1 MHGVFSNVN
10 GRKSKLGATMAVLST
25 ILIAPGA
32 EAQQCT
38 AAQATPQPLS
48 PIALSASNNQYFRY
62 NNQTIPLIG
71 LSSEYLCHVAQP
83 GSFTRNG
90 VTVTPD
96 QDYCTW
102 ANYKAFI
109 DRLALSGLNKMRVWV
124 GLNHSPGRE
133 RGPSFSHYDNEQ
145 PFAWDTLTAKW
156 DLNTPDSI
164 YWDRLKCVIGYAG
177 SKGVIVEVTLFDP
190 WAGDWTKGP
199 WHSTRNKQ
207 GIGFTQETNF
217 AKFSNDPTRTDD
229 SLNGAARTEQE
240 DLIRYAVSQLNAY
253 PNLVWELANEPD
265 LTPGTG
271 APEARWQNRMA
282 QILIGE
288 EALPGRTQHPI
299 ILEAHR
305 QGTIDAL
312 NNPGSNPYL
321 AGADVIAAH
330 YVTVEPARGDYG
342 AIELIRTKHGTT
354 GFTTRAFGF
363 NEGRSTPDPADATSA
378 RAEAWEFA
386 INEGGLYDHYN
397 LRFLDSTN
405 AVLLETARVF
415 NQLGKLKTFLLGLN
429 LDSMS
434 RDACGAGCWLSG
446 QGAYKAADPICSG
459 WSGNKYWATMHS
471 TTNYVAYFHHS
482 KDTASATNFFSRYE
496 PAPVGC
502 SYQETTLQFKP
513 DLIGIYT
520 VEWINSSSGAVL
532 SSTPM
537 GTLNAGVLYAVPNSP
552 SYVYDITLRIRKQ

>member
-1 MHGVFSNVN
+1 MFQGINH
-10 GRKSKLGATMAVLST
+10 GRKSKLAASVAVLST
-25 ILIAPGA
+25 LLIAPGA
-32 EAQQCT
+32 DAQQCT
-38 AAQATPQPLS
+38 AAQATPQALS
-48 PIALSASNNQYFRY
+48 PIALSGTNNQYFRY

-83 GSFTRNG
+83 GTFTRNS
-90 VTVTPD
+90 VTITPD

-109 DRLALSGLNKMRVWV
+109 DRLALSGLNKMRVWL
-124 GLNHSPGRE
+124 GLNHSPGLE
-133 RGPSFSHYDNEQ
+133 RNLAAPYANEQ
-145 PFAWDTLTAKW
+145 PFAYSAGKW
-156 DLNTPDSI
+156 DLNTPDTV

-199 WHSTRNKQ
+199 WHSTRNHQ
-207 GIGFTQETNF
+207 GIGFTAEPYF
-217 AKFSNDPTRTDD
+217 VKFFNDPTRTD
-229 SLNGAARTEQE
+229 NVANAAARAEQE
-240 DLIRYAVSQLNAY
+240 DFVRYAVSQLNAY

-265 LTPGTG
+265 LDPGTG
-271 APEARWQNRMA
+271 APEARWQNRIA
-282 QILIGE
+282 EVLITE
-288 EALPGRTQHPI
+288 EALPGRIQHPI

-330 YVTVEPARGDYG
+330 YVTVEPSKGDYG
-342 AIELIRTKHGTT
+342 AIELIRGKHGTT

-363 NEGRSTPDPADATSA
+363 NEGRATPSPAIPASA
-378 RAEAWEFA
+378 RSEAWEFA
-386 INEGGLYDHYN
+386 INEGGLYDNYN
-397 LRFLDSTN
+397 LVFRDATN
-405 AVLLETARVF
+405 AVQVDTNRVF
-415 NQLGKLKTFLLGLN
+415 NQLGRLKTFLVGLD
-429 LDSMS
+429 LDAMS

-446 QGAYKAADPICSG
+446 QGAYKNPDPVCLG

-471 TTNYVAYFHHS
+471 SNYYVAYFHHS

-496 PAPVGC
+496 PPPAGC

-513 DLIGIYT
+513 GVSATYIVDWVNPGT
-520 VEWINSSSGAVL
+520 GATT
-532 SSTPM
+532 STNL
-537 GTLNAGVLYAVPNSP
+537 GFLNAGVLYAIPNSP
-552 SYVYDITLRIRKQ
+552 SYDYDMALRIRKQ

>member
-1 MHGVFSNVN
+1 MHGVFSND
-10 GRKSKLGATMAVLST
+10 RKSKLAATMAVLST

-32 EAQQCT
+32 DAQQCT
-38 AAQATPQPLS
+38 MAQMTPQPLS

-83 GSFTRNG
+83 GTFTRDG
-90 VTVTPD
+90 ITVTPD
-96 QDYCTW
+96 QAYCTW

-124 GLNHSPGRE
+124 GLNHSPGLE
-133 RGPSFSHYDNEQ
+133 RNLAAPYANEQ
-145 PFAWDTLTAKW
+145 PFTYSAGKWNLNSPDTV
-156 DLNTPDSI
+156 

-190 WAGDWTKGP
+190 WAGDWTRGP
-199 WHSTRNKQ
+199 WRSTNNTQ
-207 GIGFTQETNF
+207 GIGFTQEVYF
-217 AKFSNDPTRTDD
+217 AKYVNDPTRTDD
-229 SLNGAARTEQE
+229 AANALARTEQE
-240 DLIRYAVSQLNAY
+240 DLVKYAVGQLNAY

-271 APEARWQNRMA
+271 APEARWQNRIA
-282 QILIGE
+282 QVLIAE

-321 AGADVIAAH
+321 AGSDVIAAH

-363 NEGRSTPDPADATSA
+363 NEGRATPSPAIPSSA

-386 INEGGLYDHYN
+386 VNEGGLYDNYN
-397 LRFLDSTN
+397 LQFRDATN
-405 AVLLETARVF
+405 TVPLETARVF
-415 NQLGKLKTFLLGLN
+415 NQLGTLKTFLLGLN

-446 QGAYKAADPICSG
+446 QGAYKAADPVCGG

-471 TTNYVAYFHHS
+471 TANYVAYFHHS
-482 KDTASATNFFSRYE
+482 KDTASASNYFSRYE
-496 PAPVGC
+496 PAPAGC

-513 DLIGIYT
+513 DINGIYI
-520 VEWINSSSGAVL
+520 VEWVNSSSGAVL
-532 SSTPM
+532 SSTNM
-537 GTLNAGVLYAVPNSP
+537 GSLLGGVQYAVPNSP